1 MNSLFSSLSINSFN
15 LDINVNSGRKSL
27 SENGNTLQVFSSR
40 DEVSGE
46 LKVSVLG
53 GKRVEHTGIRI
64 ELKGVVELSADR
76 SSHEFVSL
84 AREVAP
90 IGAQQGMQAFKFSFG
105 NAELPFDSYSGIN
118 GKVRYYLRAVVSFK
132 AGFGASTNQVKE
144 VDFLVQ
150 TVNIPQPLP
159 IETNQ
164 QPGNETSE
172 VIVAPGGVKLEVG
185 IEDCLHIE
193 FVYDKTQFHLNDV
206 VTGRVFFLLVRIKI
220 KHMELSLVRR
230 ETAGFSGSSAGSSG
244 VASALSG
251 TAAVTESETLTRFEI
266 MDGAPIK
273 GERIPIRMFLSGLD
287 VGPSLV
293 GAANCLSVRYF
304 LNLVL
309 IDEEERRY
317 FKQQE
322 VTLYRESLK

>member
-1 MNSLFSSLSINSFN
+1 MNALFSSLAPNSFN
-15 LDINVNSGRKSL
+15 LDIIVNPGRKSV
-27 SENGNTLQVFSSR
+27 SENGNSLQVFSSR

-105 NAELPFDSYSGIN
+105 NAELPFDSYVGIN

-132 AGFGASTNQVKE
+132 AGFGSSTNQVKE
-144 VDFLVQ
+144 VDFIVQ
-150 TVNIPQPLP
+150 TVCAPQLP
-159 IETNQ
+159 IDPIPPPETT
-164 QPGNETSE
+164 GVVVS
-172 VIVAPGGVKLEVG
+172 PGGVKLEVG

-230 ETAGFSGSSAGSSG
+230 ETAGFSGASAGSSG
-244 VASALSG
+244 VASTLSG

-293 GAANCLSVRYF
+293 GVANCLSVRYF

-322 VTLYRESLK
+322 INLYRESLK

>member
-1 MNSLFSSLSINSFN
+1 MNALFSSLSPNSFN
-15 LDINVNSGRKSL
+15 LDIIVNSGRKSV
-27 SENGNTLQVFSSR
+27 SENGNSLQVFSSR

-105 NAELPFDSYSGIN
+105 NAELPFDSYVGIN

-132 AGFGASTNQVKE
+132 AGFGSSTNQVKE
-144 VDFLVQ
+144 VDFIVQ
-150 TVNIPQPLP
+150 TVCTPQLPIDPIPQP
-159 IETNQ
+159 ETT
-164 QPGNETSE
+164 GVVVS
-172 VIVAPGGVKLEVG
+172 PGGVKLEVG

-230 ETAGFSGSSAGSSG
+230 ETAGFSGASAGSSG
-244 VASALSG
+244 VASTLSG

-273 GERIPIRMFLSGLD
+273 GERIPIRMYLSGLD
-287 VGPSLV
+287 VGPCLV
-293 GAANCLSVRYF
+293 GVANCLSVRYF

-322 VTLYRESLK
+322 INLYRESLK

>member
-1 MNSLFSSLSINSFN
+1 MNALFGSLTSSQFN
-15 LDINVNSGRKSL
+15 LDINISSGRKTVT
-27 SENGNTLQVFSSR
+27 ETGHTLQVYSSR

-90 IGAQQGMQAFKFSFG
+90 AGGQQGMQAFKFSFG
-105 NAELPFDSYSGIN
+105 NAELPFDSYVGIN
-118 GKVRYYLRAVVSFK
+118 GRVRYYLRAIVSFK
-132 AGFGASTNQVKE
+132 NGFGPSASQIKE
-144 VDFLVQ
+144 TDFIVQ
-150 TVNIPQPLP
+150 SISIPQLP
-159 IETNQ
+159 ESTSQTET
-164 QPGNETSE
+164 PDP
-172 VIVAPGGVKLEVG
+172 IVMPGGVKLEVG

-193 FVYDKTQFHLNDV
+193 FVYDKTHFHLTDV

-220 KHMELSLVRR
+220 NHMELSLVRR
-230 ETAGFSGSSAGSSG
+230 ETAGFSSISAGSSG
-244 VASALSG
+244 VVGSTLTTG
-251 TAAVTESETLTRFEI
+251 TTAALTESETLTRFEI

-287 VGPSLV
+287 VGPTLI

-322 VTLYRESLK
+322 VTLYRASLK